1 MEPITHS
8 LIAVTKKYISAFAG
22 KVMQLPLDRYHFIL
36 VSIENNQE
44 KLTQK
49 ALGDILSIDK
59 SYMVNILNH
68 LEEKGYIIREKNIND
83 RREQLIKLT
92 EQAKKDLPLIKD
104 AIKELNQKS
113 LQNLTSKQIEIFNEV
128 LHIIQNN
135 LSDSVP
141 AEIMLE
147 YKKL

>member
-1 MEPITHS
+1 MEPITHG
-8 LIAVTKKYISAFAG
+8 LIAVTKKYISAFAS
-22 KVMQLPLDRYHFIL
+22 KVSDLSLDRYHYTL
-36 VSIENNQE
+36 VVIENHHE

-49 ALGDILSIDK
+49 ALGEILIIDK
-59 SYMVNILNH
+59 SYLVNILNY

-92 EQAKKDLPLIKD
+92 GQAKTDLPSIKL
-104 AIKELNQKS
+104 AIQELNQKS
-113 LQNLTSKQIEIFNEV
+113 LQNLTPKQIETFNEV

-135 LSDSVP
+135 LADSAP
-141 AEIMLE
+141 SEIMLD